1 MNDTREDAGSSLSRL
16 DPIAPGRFAD
26 LASTTEANQLLEQ
39 ILSGHDTRSDGVVR
53 LPHRRTAR
61 RWVAAASVAA
71 ALLAA
76 VVILQFPRAEVA
88 SAVEFQQNGDY
99 IEAVIVDPQATKAEL
114 EQAFA
119 EHGFSIDVRLLPTA
133 PSLAGKVLMMMED
146 PGAQQHPIRTIYQ
159 AGECWTDGGG
169 FRCPVGVRIPLDFEG
184 HAMIGIGRLAADG
197 ELYQHANPNPFSPG
211 GPLFC
216 SDLPGKT
223 VAEALPVLK
232 ELGITA
238 VWRSAARSI
247 DDVDGIDPGLIGDEF
262 VGVDGSSIS
271 NDRAY
276 VWVSSTNDFPDG
288 QDCSTY
294 YG

>member
-1 MNDTREDAGSSLSRL
+1 MNDTREDAGSNLSRL
-16 DPIAPGRFAD
+16 DPIAPGGFAE
-26 LASTTEANQLLEQ
+26 LASSTQANRLLEQ
-39 ILSGHDTRSDGVVR
+39 ILSGRVVGSGGVVR
-53 LPHRRTAR
+53 LPHRRSAR
-61 RWVAAASVAA
+61 RWFAASVAA

-76 VVILQFPRAEVA
+76 VLILQFPRAQVA
-88 SAVEFQQNGDY
+88 SAVEFQENGDY
-99 IEAVIVDPQATKAEL
+99 IEAVIVDPKATKAEL

-133 PSLAGKVLMMMED
+133 PSLAGKVLMTMED
-146 PGAQQHPIRTIYQ
+146 PGAQQHPIRTIYRS
-159 AGECWTDGGG
+159 GDCYTDGGG

-184 HAMIGIGRLAADG
+184 HAVIGIGRIAADG
-197 ELYQHANPNPFSPG
+197 ELYQHANPNPFNPG
-211 GPLFC
+211 GALFC

-223 VAEALPVLK
+223 VAQALPVLE

-238 VWRSAARSI
+238 VWRSMDRSI
-247 DDVDGIDPGLIGDEF
+247 DDVDGIDPGLIGNEF
-262 VGVDGSSIS
+262 VSVNGSSIS

>member
-26 LASTTEANQLLEQ
+26 LASTPEARRLLEQ
-39 ILSGHDTRSDGVVR
+39 ILSRHGVRSGGVVS
-53 LPHRRTAR
+53 LPRRRSAR
-61 RWVAAASVAA
+61 RWIAAATVAA
-71 ALLAA
+71 ALLGT
-76 VVILQFPRAEVA
+76 VVLLQLPQAQVA
-88 SAVEFQQNGDY
+88 GAVEFQQNGDY
-99 IEAVIVDPQATKAEL
+99 IEAVIVDPKATKAEL

-133 PSLAGKVLMMMED
+133 PSFAGKVLMTMED
-146 PGAQQHPIRTIYQ
+146 PGAQQHPIRTIYRP
-159 AGECWTDGGG
+159 GDCYTDGGG

-184 HAMIGIGRLAADG
+184 HAVIGIGRIAADG
-197 ELYQHANPNPFSPG
+197 ELYQHANPNPFNPG
-211 GPLFC
+211 GALFC

-238 VWRSAARSI
+238 VWRSADRSI
-247 DDVDGIDPGLIGDEF
+247 DDVDGIDPDLIGDQF
-262 VGVDGSSIS
+262 VGTDGSSIS
-271 NDRAY
+271 NETAY
-276 VWVSSTNDFPDG
+276 LWVSPTNSYPDG

-294 YG
+294 G